1 MPTSRKKEKTRE
13 KLSPT
18 VFDREPPK
26 SIEAERSMLGAI
38 LLNPESLSNA
48 LEIFGFN
55 TDNIFYHHPHQT
67 IFDAIND
74 IYQNSQN
81 KPDINAVA
89 SYLESK
95 KQLADVGGVA
105 YLSELI
111 NCVSTSGN
119 INYYATTVMEMAL
132 LRRLID
138 QCSNI
143 VGRAY
148 ESQTSVKE
156 LIDQAESEIFTI
168 AAQRKTNPIYA
179 LKSLLLPVVENLET
193 RIKSGEVITGLST
206 GFDILDYYLCG
217 LQPSEMVV
225 LAARPSVGKTA
236 FALNIAHH
244 AALTDKKGVLIFS
257 LEMSKEQL
265 IQRLICMV
273 GKVDGQMMRKT
284 YLAKKVLPDIV
295 EAGGQL
301 MNAPIYI
308 DDTPN
313 INIMELRSKAR
324 RHLLQHPDV
333 QLIIIDYLQLMSVPY
348 RGENRQVEIAEISRQ
363 VKGLARELGV
373 PILALCQL
381 SREAER
387 ESAEPRLAHL
397 RESGAIEQDADVV
410 LMLYQ
415 DKKEEKEVEKTKHKP
430 KDSITTYLKI
440 AKQRN
445 GPTGII
451 KLAFHRTHQLF
462 LQVSEVDESGEPISK
477 SYVEQEESPF

>member
-138 QCSNI
+138 
-143 VGRAY
+143 RA
-148 ESQTSVKE
+148 VI
-156 LIDQAESEIFTI
+156 LSEEPMSHKPLLRNSLTRQKAKF
-168 AAQRKTNPIYA
+168 
-179 LKSLLLPVVENLET
+179 LLLL
-193 RIKSGEVITGLST
+193 LS
-206 GFDILDYYLCG
+206 
-217 LQPSEMVV
+217 E
-225 LAARPSVGKTA
+225 
-236 FALNIAHH
+236 
-244 AALTDKKGVLIFS
+244 
-257 LEMSKEQL
+257 
-265 IQRLICMV
+265 
-273 GKVDGQMMRKT
+273 
-284 YLAKKVLPDIV
+284 
-295 EAGGQL
+295 
-301 MNAPIYI
+301 
-308 DDTPN
+308 
-313 INIMELRSKAR
+313 
-324 RHLLQHPDV
+324 
-333 QLIIIDYLQLMSVPY
+333 
-348 RGENRQVEIAEISRQ
+348 RQI
-363 VKGLARELGV
+363 
-373 PILALCQL
+373 
-381 SREAER
+381 
-387 ESAEPRLAHL
+387 
-397 RESGAIEQDADVV
+397 
-410 LMLYQ
+410 
-415 DKKEEKEVEKTKHKP
+415 
-430 KDSITTYLKI
+430 
-440 AKQRN
+440 
-445 GPTGII
+445 
-451 KLAFHRTHQLF
+451 
-462 LQVSEVDESGEPISK
+462 
-477 SYVEQEESPF
+477 PFMH

>member
-1 MPTSRKKEKTRE
+1 MTPPRKKEKT
-13 KLSPT
+13 KTNQSFS
-18 VFDREPPK
+18 VVDREPPK
-26 SIEAERSMLGAI
+26 SIEAERSVLGAV
-38 LLNPESLSNA
+38 LLNPDALNNA
-48 LEIFGFN
+48 LEIFGYN
-55 TDNIFYHHPHQT
+55 TDDIFYHKPHQT
-67 IFDAIND
+67 IFDAICD
-74 IYQNSQN
+74 IYQNSQD
-81 KPDINAVA
+81 KPDIQAVA

-95 KQLADVGGVA
+95 KQLADVGGFS
-105 YLSELI
+105 YLSELL

-143 VGRAY
+143 VGKAY

-156 LIDQAESEIFTI
+156 LIDQAESDIFTI
-168 AAQRKTNPIYA
+168 ATQRKTNPIYGIKD
-179 LKSLLLPVVENLET
+179 LIFPIVSNLET
-193 RIKSGEVITGLST
+193 RINNNEDITGLST
-206 GFDILDYYLCG
+206 GFNILDSYLCG
-217 LQPSEMVV
+217 LQPSEMIV
-225 LAARPSVGKTA
+225 LAARPSIGKTA
-236 FALNIAHH
+236 FALNIANQV
-244 AALTDKKGVLIFS
+244 ALMNKTGVLIFS

-284 YLAKKVLPDIV
+284 YLAKSVLSNIV
-295 EAGGQL
+295 KASGQL
-301 MNAPIYI
+301 EKAPIYI

-313 INIMELRSKAR
+313 INIMEIRSKSR

-333 QLIIIDYLQLMSVPY
+333 KLIIIDYLQLMSVPY

-363 VKGLARELGV
+363 IKGLARELGV

-381 SREAER
+381 SREAEK

-410 LMLYQ
+410 LMLYK
-415 DKKEEKEVEKTKHKP
+415 DKKEEKESEIGKHKP
-430 KDSITTYLKI
+430 KDPVTIYLKI

-451 KLAFHRTHQLF
+451 KLAFHRSHQLF
-462 LQVSEVDESGEPISK
+462 LQISEVDESGEPMSK
-477 SYVEQEESPF
+477 SYVDQEESPF